1 MQCSNWTVLGS
12 FIFALLLGASPAQ
25 AQGIITTVAGNG
37 VGGYSGDGGPA
48 TAASLLV
55 PKGVAVDA
63 AGNLYIADTGNAR
76 IRKVAPGGTI
86 TTVAGNGVGGYSGD
100 GGPATAASLDRPPGV
115 ALDAAGNLYIADYWN
130 NRIRKVAPGGTI
142 TTVAGN
148 GVGGYSGD
156 GGPATAAS
164 LAYPA
169 GVVVDAAG
177 NLYIADHDNARIRK
191 VTPGG
196 TITTVAGN
204 GVHGYSGDGGP
215 ATAAS
220 LSYPKGVAVDA
231 AGNLYIADMYN
242 YRIRKVTPA
251 GVITTAAGNGVQ
263 GYSGDGGP
271 ATAASLNYQTGVAVD
286 AAGNLYSAGWTDYR
300 IRKVTPGGTIST
312 VAGNGVQGYSG
323 DGGPATAASLN
334 WPYGVNVDA
343 AGNLYIADE
352 ANHRIRKVSFTG
364 TVLPAFEP
372 QLTRFLVP
380 GFYILEATL
389 APGAVPGLWGL
400 EVLTSRGQAAGGF
413 NLGGALY
420 ASGARPAFGAFLLT
434 APQTVKATVNAQ
446 MPAGSWLTMRFLDAQ
461 RKQIGESVGGAAPL
475 SLSYSLAPGFCIV
488 EVYNSASVPVTY
500 QLGLAADF
508 FAGALYTG
516 GYLAAGITGFG
527 AFYVPEA
534 QEVTMKLFGQNTYGG
549 GGAGSMIL
557 TLKDAN
563 RQVLQV
569 VGP

>member
-1 MQCSNWTVLGS
+1 M
-12 FIFALLLGASPAQ
+12 
-25 AQGIITTVAGNG
+25 TTVAGNG
-37 VGGYSGDGGPA
+37 QRAYSGDGGPA
-48 TAASLLV
+48 TAASLYL
-55 PKGVAVDA
+55 P
-63 AGNLYIADTGNAR
+63 
-76 IRKVAPGGTI
+76 
-86 TTVAGNGVGGYSGD
+86 S
-100 GGPATAASLDRPPGV
+100 GV
-115 ALDAAGNLYIADYWN
+115 ALDAAGDLYIADRCN
-130 NRIRKVAPGGTI
+130 
-142 TTVAGN
+142 
-148 GVGGYSGD
+148 
-156 GGPATAAS
+156 
-164 LAYPA
+164 
-169 GVVVDAAG
+169 
-177 NLYIADHDNARIRK
+177 HRIRK
-191 VTPGG
+191 VTAGG
-196 TITTVAGN
+196 T
-204 GVHGYSGDGGP
+204 
-215 ATAAS
+215 
-220 LSYPKGVAVDA
+220 
-231 AGNLYIADMYN
+231 
-242 YRIRKVTPA
+242 
-251 GVITTAAGNGVQ
+251 ITTAAGNGVQ

-271 ATAASLNYQTGVAVD
+271 ATAASLDYPWGVAVDSGGNLYIADTDNNRLRKVAPGGTITTVAGNGVAKYSGDGGPATAASLNYPRGVAVD
-286 AAGNLYSAGWTDYR
+286 AAGNLYIADSNNRRIRKVPPGGTISTAAGNGVGGYSGDGGPATAASLDWPYGVAVDSAGNLYIADFSNHRIRKVTPAGTITTAAGNGQSGSSGDGGPATAASLSGPWGVAVDSAGTLYIADWWNVR
-300 IRKVTPGGTIST
+300 IRKVTPGETITT
-312 VAGNGVQGYSG
+312 VAGSGVQGYSG
-323 DGGPATAASLN
+323 DGGPATAASLGG
-334 WPYGVNVDA
+334 PAGVVVDA
-343 AGNLYIADE
+343 AGNLYIADTI
-352 ANHRIRKVSFTG
+352 NDRIRKVSFTG